1 MNICV
6 IPARGGSKRIP
17 RKNVKIFCDDPMIS
31 FSIKVAIEAG
41 FFDRILVSTD
51 DAEIAKISTYYGAEV
66 PFWRPQN
73 LSDDLTGTTPVMQH
87 AIEWVIAN
95 IGNVD
100 LACCLYATAPF
111 VSVKDLT
118 AGFNKIKHAQLDYV
132 FAATS
137 YSFPIQRAFEIDAGG
152 RVNMFQPEHYSTR
165 SQDLVEAWHDAGQF
179 YWGTAEAWCG
189 QRDVFG
195 PHSGVVKL
203 PRSRVQDIDTDE
215 DWEKAEWMFKAM
227 QARAVRV

>member
-17 RKNVKIFCDDPMIS
+17 RKNVKTFCEEPIIS
-31 FSIKVAIEAG
+31 FSIKVATESG
-41 FFDRILVSTD
+41 YFDKILVSTED
-51 DAEIAKISTYYGAEV
+51 SEVAKIATHYGAEV

-73 LSDDLTGTTPVMQH
+73 LSDDFTGTVPVMQH
-87 AIEWVIAN
+87 AVEWVIAN
-95 IGNVD
+95 VGNVD

-118 AGFNKIKHAQLDYV
+118 AGFNMIKDGQLEYV

-137 YSFPIQRAFEIDAGG
+137 YPFPIQRSFEIDAVG
-152 RVNMFQPEHYSTR
+152 RVNMLQPEHYLTR
-165 SQDLVEAWHDAGQF
+165 SQDLAEAWHDAGQF

-189 QRDVFG
+189 QRNVFG
-195 PHSGVVKL
+195 PYSGVVKL
-203 PRSRVQDIDTDE
+203 PRSRVQDIDTAE
-215 DWEKAEWMFKAM
+215 DWERAESMFKVM
-227 QARAVRV
+227 QARGAV